1 MGSAL
6 WPVWLGTQAQR
17 TYWSSLYGPELAAFQ
32 TIAVDDASGAVV
44 GLANSVP
51 FQRPQTLPDTGW
63 DWVLEH
69 GVLAARAGSPV
80 NALSALSVAI
90 MPDQRGTGLATR
102 LLEAMKTP
110 ARHSGLTSM
119 VAPVRPTQKAL
130 YPLQDFAT
138 YCGWRRD
145 DGSRFDPWLRTHEAL
160 GATTIGPAMAS
171 MTVAAPLEKWQRWT
185 GLRFPADGRYAI
197 PGALAPLVVHL
208 ATDSGTY
215 TEPNLW
221 MEHPL

>member
-1 MGSAL
+1 MSSAL
-6 WPVWLGTQAQR
+6 WPVWLSTHVQR
-17 TYWSSLYGPELAAFQ
+17 TYWLSLYGPELLAFQ
-32 TIAVDDASGAVV
+32 TIAVDDATGAVV

-51 FQRPQTLPDTGW
+51 FLRPLALPDTGW
-63 DWVLEH
+63 DWVLEQ

-90 MPDQRGTGLATR
+90 LPGQRGTGLATR

-110 ARHSGLTSM
+110 ARNAGLTSM

-130 YPLQDFAT
+130 YPLHDFAT

-145 DGSRFDPWLRTHEAL
+145 DGTAFDPWLRTHEML
-160 GATTIGPAMAS
+160 GARIMGPALAS
-171 MTVAAPLEKWQRWT
+171 MTATAPLEKWQNWT
-185 GLRFPADGRYAI
+185 GLRFPADGRYAVA
-197 PGALAPLVVHL
+197 GAPAPLVVHL
-208 ATDSGTY
+208 ASNSGTY